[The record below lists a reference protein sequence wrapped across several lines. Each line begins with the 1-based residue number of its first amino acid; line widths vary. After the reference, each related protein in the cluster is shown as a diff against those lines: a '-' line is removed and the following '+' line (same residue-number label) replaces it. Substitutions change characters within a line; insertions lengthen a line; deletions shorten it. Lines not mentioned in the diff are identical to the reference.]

1 MVRTDA
7 LATAGATAIRIT
19 YESYRRRF
27 REITARAR
35 RRFERRDWLAG
46 QGDAAERL
54 ELYPLVVRGAVGEL
68 KVQLGPLLKDP
79 SIWRQMKALYA
90 DSIASYPGVEI
101 AETFFNSVSRRLF
114 ATVGVDPDIEFVSP
128 AERPRTAA
136 EPGIAAYPRRSPEA
150 PVRELVG
157 GLLDA
162 TGLGLAAPDRDAEL
176 VAGHVEAAWA
186 AGERGGPI
194 ESIELVDSVF
204 FRGRAAYLVGRILG
218 GTAALPLVIVLTHTG
233 EGIGVDAVL
242 LTEGEVSIVFS
253 FTRSYFHVQLRH
265 VAPVIRFL
273 RAIMPRKPLAEL
285 YLSLGYHKHGK
296 TEMYRDLLA
305 HLRRSTDR
313 FELAPG
319 DVGMV
324 MIVFTSPSYDYVF
337 KVIRDRFAYPKT
349 TTREDVMRR
358 YSLVFKHD
366 RAGRLVEAQEFEH
379 LTFDTSRFAPDLL
392 EELRSEAAGSVTI
405 QGGEVAIHHIYV
417 ERRLEPLNLFLRE
430 AEDGAAREA
439 LLDYGQA
446 IRDLAVS
453 NIFPGDL
460 LLKNFG
466 VTRHGRVIFYD
477 YDELCL
483 VTDCHFRDLPTARHS
498 DQELSGEPW
507 FYVAPGDVFPEEFIH
522 FLGLSKPQRE
532 LFLEAHGEVL
542 TAAFWRGLQERHR
555 AGEVLDVFPYPR
567 SKRMRA

>member
-1 MVRTDA
+1 MC
-7 LATAGATAIRIT
+7 
-19 YESYRRRF
+19 
-27 REITARAR
+27 
-35 RRFERRDWLAG
+35 
-46 QGDAAERL
+46 
-54 ELYPLVVRGAVGEL
+54 
-68 KVQLGPLLKDP
+68 
-79 SIWRQMKALYA
+79 
-90 DSIASYPGVEI
+90 
-101 AETFFNSVSRRLF
+101 
-114 ATVGVDPDIEFVSP
+114 
-128 AERPRTAA
+128 
-136 EPGIAAYPRRSPEA
+136 
-150 PVRELVG
+150 
-157 GLLDA
+157 
-162 TGLGLAAPDRDAEL
+162 
-176 VAGHVEAAWA
+176 
-186 AGERGGPI
+186 
-194 ESIELVDSVF
+194 
-204 FRGRAAYLVGRILG
+204 
-218 GTAALPLVIVLTHTG
+218 
-233 EGIGVDAVL
+233 
-242 LTEGEVSIVFS
+242 
-253 FTRSYFHVQLRH
+253 
-265 VAPVIRFL
+265 
-273 RAIMPRKPLAEL
+273 
-285 YLSLGYHKHGK
+285 
-296 TEMYRDLLA
+296 
-305 HLRRSTDR
+305 
-313 FELAPG
+313 
-319 DVGMV
+319 
-324 MIVFTSPSYDYVF
+324 
-337 KVIRDRFAYPKT
+337 IRDS
-349 TTREDVMRR
+349 